1 MKLKTFASV
10 IITLLIIA
18 AVGIYLIALDNR
30 YKQIYGHDYFDIR
43 SGKTV
48 KGEGSD
54 SREVV
59 VKYPLLNTEYQVKT
73 DADSTSSR

>member
-1 MKLKTFASV
+1 MKLKTFTSI

-30 YKQIYGHDYFDIR
+30 YKQIYGKDYFDIR
-43 SGKTV
+43 TGKMV
-48 KGEGSD
+48 KGEGSG
-54 SREVV
+54 SGEVV

-73 DADSTSSR
+73 DSDAAPSQ